1 MKTIIRPILSSFCIL
16 LLLIVFSCSKK
27 DIQITS
33 GNLVMEFNNKMLV
46 KITSTDPGAKA
57 LMNGFTASEYL
68 VGKKFNSKEYKVT
81 DSEESES
88 NGIKN
93 YTLSGTAEEEG
104 KIVRKIVEISID
116 PEFPNLALMNVIYV
130 NTGKKSISITGWVNN
145 NYNIQ
150 AQGDKPSFW
159 SFQGSSSSRRPDWIL
174 PVDSG
179 YSKQNFMGMTS
190 TDYGGGIPAID
201 LWRKDA
207 GIMIGHTELVPR
219 LVSLPVEMDRY
230 DGYATIAVQY
240 EYPDPVDFKP
250 NDTIRT
256 YTTFVS
262 VHKGDFFT
270 SMQQYSKLMQ
280 KRGIKFNP
288 SPPEAFEPVW
298 CAWGYGRG
306 FTFKDVLG
314 TLPKVKEMG
323 IKWVDVDD
331 GYQIAE
337 GDWNVNT
344 KKYPGGNADMKHL
357 IDAIHAQGMKAKL
370 WWAPLAVDQG
380 TELLKKDPGILL
392 RRRDGSPEYIT
403 YWDSYYMAPT
413 YKGTIDHTKEVVNMF
428 INEWGYDGLK
438 MDGQHLNAV
447 APDYNYRRHGAK
459 YPEEAS
465 EKLPDFF
472 RMIREE
478 ATAIKPDAVLQICP
492 CGCAVSFYNIPL
504 MNQAVASDPVSSA
517 QNRQKGKTYKAINP
531 QLAYYADHVELT
543 DNGDDFA
550 SQIGIGAVLGTKFTW
565 PENKKNARSNRNFLT
580 PEKEVIWK
588 KWFDLN
594 RKIMLSKGTYLGG
607 LYDIGYDKPET
618 HVINKGD
625 TLFYAFYAKEWKGN
639 IEFRGLTGS
648 KYLIKDYVNNVDIGS
663 VSIDNP
669 VIEAN
674 FVRSLLVEAIPV
686 K

>member
-1 MKTIIRPILSSFCIL
+1 MLSGFCIFF
-16 LLLIVFSCSKK
+16 LLIVFSCQKQG
-27 DIQITS
+27 IQITN
-33 GNLVMEFNNKMLV
+33 GNLVMEFNNEMLV
-46 KITSTDPGAKA
+46 KITDSAPGSKP
-57 LMNGFTASEYL
+57 LMTGFSASEYL
-68 VGKKFNSKEYKVT
+68 LGNKFNAKEYTLTDSKE
-81 DSEESES
+81 SED

-93 YTLSGTAEEEG
+93 FTVTGTVKEDG
-104 KIVRKIVEISID
+104 VTVEKTVDISVD
-116 PEFPNLALMNVIYV
+116 PEFPGLLVMNVMYI
-130 NTGKKSISITGWVNN
+130 NKGEKSLWINGWVNN

-159 SFQGSSSSRRPDWIL
+159 SFQGSSSSRRMDWIL

-179 YSKQNFMGMTS
+179 FTKQNFMGMNS
-190 TDYGGGIPAID
+190 TDYGGGMPAID

-207 GIMIGHTELVPR
+207 GIMIGHVELVPR

-230 DGYATIAVQY
+230 DGYATIRVQN

-262 VHKGDFFT
+262 VHKGDFFA
-270 SMQQYSKLMQ
+270 SMQQYSQLMQ
-280 KRGIKFNP
+280 KRGIKLSP
-288 SPPEAFEPVW
+288 STPEAFEPVW

-306 FTFKDVLG
+306 FTFKEVLG

-331 GYQIAE
+331 GFQIAE
-337 GDWNVNT
+337 GDWDVNT
-344 KKYPGGNADMKHL
+344 KKYPGGNADMKKL

-380 TELLKKDPGILL
+380 TELLKNDPNILL
-392 RRRDGSPEYIT
+392 RRRDSSPQYIT
-403 YWDSYYMAPT
+403 YWDSYYMSPT
-413 YKGTIDHTKEVVNMF
+413 YKGTIEHTKKVVNMF

-447 APDYNYRRHGAK
+447 APDYNFRRHGAK
-459 YPEEAS
+459 SPEEAN
-465 EKLPDFF
+465 EKLPEFY
-472 RMIREE
+472 RMIQEE
-478 ATAIKPDAVLQICP
+478 ATALKPNVVLQICP
-492 CGCAVSFYNIPL
+492 CGCAFSFYNLPFT
-504 MNQAVASDPVSSA
+504 NQVVASDPTSSA
-517 QNRQKGKTYKAINP
+517 QTRQKGKTYKALNP

-543 DNGDDFA
+543 DNQDDFA
-550 SQIGIGAVLGTKFTW
+550 SQLGIGAVLGTKFTW
-565 PENKKNARSNRNFLT
+565 PENKKTAKPNRNFLT

-594 RKIMLSKGTYLGG
+594 RRKMLSKETYLGG

-625 TLFYAFYAKEWKGN
+625 TLFYAFYAKEWKGK
-639 IEFRGLTGS
+639 IEFRGLTSS
-648 KYLIKDYVNNVDIGS
+648 KYLIKDYVNNVDIGT

-669 VIEAN
+669 TIETN
-674 FVRSLLVEAIPV
+674 FVRNLLVEAIPV